1 MLAERQQREQPDVP
15 ERPGEPEPDEM
26 ADSVG
31 EYLRAI
37 GRHPLLTVAQ
47 EITLGSGVQ
56 KWMRLRDM
64 RHSVEARLQRPAL
77 SHEVGAAIWQA
88 LSPLRDVLDAVAAV
102 AESEAAN
109 KGTAERER
117 AEAARLRS
125 PRSFADTLLQP
136 EVRKKL
142 DSPITLALVETVGAA
157 TERPTETVAPSIT
170 ELASLSSLLAPHD
183 IERLD
188 KDSRKA
194 HRENAPNLE
203 ASERVLATRGAELEA
218 WWRRVEE
225 KGKDCEE
232 RLITANLRLVVS
244 VARKHLGRGLPL
256 LDLIQEGNLGL
267 MRAVEKFD
275 FHRGYKFSTY
285 ATWWVRQAVSRGIA
299 DQGRV
304 IRLPVHVAERVQQLN
319 AAERKLAESLGRDPN
334 ARELAEELTWTPKQ
348 VDDLRTKRQY
358 TLSLQAST
366 SDEEDGGASLEDFIQ
381 MESPWAPDEL
391 AIRQLTKEEVLGV
404 LQGLPERLRLILEL
418 RFGLIDQRPRTLEEV
433 GQEIGLTRE
442 RVRQLEQ
449 QAIQTLKSSEQ
460 LRSLHATVV

>member
-1 MLAERQQREQPDVP
+1 MKGNVWRGSEAAFAGAEPAEELVRAPVLQPD
-15 ERPGEPEPDEM
+15 EPDEM

-37 GRHPLLTVAQ
+37 GKHPLLTVAQ

-56 KWMRLRDM
+56 KWMRLRNL
-64 RHSVEARLQRPAL
+64 RQTWGERLRKQLQPP
-77 SHEVGAAIWQA
+77 EVGAAVWLA
-88 LSPLRDVLDAVAAV
+88 LSPLRDVLQAVATV
-102 AESEAAN
+102 ATGEDRFHN
-109 KGTAERER
+109 
-117 AEAARLRS
+117 
-125 PRSFADTLLQP
+125 PRSFADTLLEP

-142 DSPITLALVETVGAA
+142 DSPIGLDLVEAVASA
-157 TERPTETVAPSIT
+157 TERADDTVSPAIT
-170 ELASLSSLLAPHD
+170 DLASLSSLLPPYDIGILDEQTRKIHGESAPD
-183 IERLD
+183 F
-188 KDSRKA
+188 
-194 HRENAPNLE
+194 E
-203 ASERVLATRGAELEA
+203 AAVILLALRRDELEA
-218 WWRRVEE
+218 WWEKIE
-225 KGKDCEE
+225 AKGKESED

-285 ATWWVRQAVSRGIA
+285 ATWWVRQAVSRGVA

-319 AAERKLAESLGRDPN
+319 AAERKLAEQLGRDPN
-334 ARELAEELTWTPKQ
+334 AKELGEELSWSPKQ
-348 VDDLRTKRQY
+348 VDDLRAKRQH

-366 SDEEDGGASLEDFIQ
+366 NDEDDGASLEDFIQ

-391 AIRQLTKEEVLGV
+391 AIRQLTKEEVFGV
-404 LQGLPERLRLILEL
+404 LRDLPERLRLILEL

-433 GQEIGLTRE
+433 GQAVGLTRE

-449 QAIQTLKSSEQ
+449 QAIQMLKTSEQ
-460 LRSLHATVV
+460 LRSLHATAS